1 MKISYSRLLFK
12 LTEVVSRYDD
22 QSISALKNDLRQL
35 KSLTLPQNHSLGK
48 YNNIL
53 IFICAHPA
61 DAEVL
66 KLAEGELHRIATH
79 FKKLSLKNK
88 ERWINSGLPYTEI
101 VSNFSMDL
109 VSWMIKQNFK
119 VELNGFEEQG
129 KEYKNILKITLPE
142 VEKEITAVE
151 DENVSLLN
159 ALRVGKKNILPF
171 LLAEFERLKDFPSV
185 KDYLFDALKLSFII
199 PLKDVQWCKSFNKLS
214 FQQVFYHDQLL
225 KKFDHVSLLNT
236 PVNNKIDLNIDQRNE
251 LIRVCKLKLIL
262 LQRETEPV
270 SYMDEKSLSYFEL
283 ERGISIAFFTM
294 IPERQ
299 LPVESYVGYTLFRNG
314 YPAAYGGAWI
324 LGPRALFGINV
335 FDWFRGG
342 ESGYILCQLLR
353 TYRQVF
359 SIEYFEVEPY
369 QYGLGNP
376 EGIESGAFWFY
387 YKYGFRP
394 LDAKLE
400 KLAANEQKKIKTVK
414 EYKTSKDTLERFTE
428 SNIALQLGHS
438 IPIAMWQIRMQIT
451 EMIHKKFKD
460 NRAEAEKQCIENF
473 RLKTIFKRELDK
485 HQMKVMTDVA
495 LMAEAYEWNSENIFR
510 LLEQMV
516 LEKPKDV
523 YAHQKILLKLFQQI
537 EMKVAH
543 S

>member
-1 MKISYSRLLFK
+1 MFK

-35 KSLTLPQNHSLGK
+35 KSLTLPQNQSLGK

-151 DENVSLLN
+151 DQNVSLLN

-199 PLKDVQWCKSFNKLS
+199 PLKEVQWCKSFNKLS

-414 EYKTSKDTLERFTE
+414 EYKTNKDTLEHFTE

-460 NRAEAEKQCIENF
+460 NRAEAEKQCVENF

-495 LMAEAYEWNSENIFR
+495 LMAEAFEWNSENIFR

>member
-1 MKISYSRLLFK
+1 
-12 LTEVVSRYDD
+12 
-22 QSISALKNDLRQL
+22 
-35 KSLTLPQNHSLGK
+35 
-48 YNNIL
+48 
-53 IFICAHPA
+53 
-61 DAEVL
+61 
-66 KLAEGELHRIATH
+66 
-79 FKKLSLKNK
+79 
-88 ERWINSGLPYTEI
+88 
-101 VSNFSMDL
+101 
-109 VSWMIKQNFK
+109 
-119 VELNGFEEQG
+119 
-129 KEYKNILKITLPE
+129 
-142 VEKEITAVE
+142 
-151 DENVSLLN
+151 
-159 ALRVGKKNILPF
+159 
-171 LLAEFERLKDFPSV
+171 
-185 KDYLFDALKLSFII
+185 
-199 PLKDVQWCKSFNKLS
+199 
-214 FQQVFYHDQLL
+214 
-225 KKFDHVSLLNT
+225 
-236 PVNNKIDLNIDQRNE
+236 
-251 LIRVCKLKLIL
+251 
-262 LQRETEPV
+262 
-270 SYMDEKSLSYFEL
+270 MDEKSLSYFEL

-460 NRAEAEKQCIENF
+460 NRAEAEKQCVENF

-495 LMAEAYEWNSENIFR
+495 LMAEAFEWNSENIFR

>member
-1 MKISYSRLLFK
+1 MKISFYRILVLLQETASK
-12 LTEVVSRYDD
+12 YDEQSVS
-22 QSISALKNDLRQL
+22 SLKNYLQQIKTL
-35 KSLTLPQNHSLGK
+35 SLPQNYLLEK
-48 YNNIL
+48 YHNAL
-53 IFICAHPA
+53 VFICAQPA
-61 DAEVL
+61 SEDIL
-66 KLAEGELHRIATH
+66 KLASGELHRIAVH
-79 FKKLSLKNK
+79 FKKLKMANK
-88 ERWINSGLPYTEI
+88 ERWLNSGMPYTEI
-101 VSNFSMDL
+101 ISNFSIDL
-109 VSWMIKQNFK
+109 INWLIKNNIK
-119 VELNGFEEQG
+119 TDLNGFDPKG
-129 KEYKNILKITLPE
+129 KEFKEILKITLPE

-151 DENVSLLN
+151 DENASLLR
-159 ALRVGKKNILPF
+159 ALQVVEKNRLPF
-171 LLAEFERLKDFPSV
+171 LLAEFERLKDIPLV
-185 KDYLFDALKLSFII
+185 KDYLFDTLKLSFII
-199 PLKDVQWCKSFNKLS
+199 PLKELQWCKSFNKLS
-214 FQQVFYHDQLL
+214 FQQVFFHDQLL

-236 PVNNKIDLNIDQRNE
+236 PVNKNIELTTDQRNE

-270 SYMDEKSLSYFEL
+270 TYMDEKSIRYYEL

-353 TYRQVF
+353 TYHQVF

-400 KLAANEQKKIKTVK
+400 KLAANEQKKIKAGND
-414 EYKTSKDTLERFTE
+414 YKTSKATLERFTE
-428 SNIALQLGHS
+428 SNISLQLGNS
-438 IPIAMWQIRMQIT
+438 VPTAMWQIRMRIT

-473 RLKTIFKRELDK
+473 KLKTIFKRELDK
-485 HQMKVMTDVA
+485 HQLKVMTDVA
-495 LMAEAYEWNSENIFR
+495 FMAEAYEWNSENIFR

-523 YAHQKILLKLFQQI
+523 YAYQKILLKLFQQI
-537 EMKVAH
+537 EMKVAK